1 MAQGVP
7 KGMTF
12 VSSTDSTLSV
22 DYLSMYAHMW
32 VICKEIAKRE
42 HLLIHKKNRT
52 MRSVLAVFF
61 HNHNYHINHLL
72 VRNTQNASTSLGLRS
87 DIGELKGHNK

>member
-12 VSSTDSTLSV
+12 VSTTDSTLSV

-32 VICKEIAKRE
+32 VICKEIAKKE
-42 HLLIHKKNRT
+42 HLLIHKKNTT

-61 HNHNYHINHLL
+61 ITTIVISIIYWYTIQKMPVL
-72 VRNTQNASTSLGLRS
+72 VWDCSVISAN
-87 DIGELKGHNK
+87 